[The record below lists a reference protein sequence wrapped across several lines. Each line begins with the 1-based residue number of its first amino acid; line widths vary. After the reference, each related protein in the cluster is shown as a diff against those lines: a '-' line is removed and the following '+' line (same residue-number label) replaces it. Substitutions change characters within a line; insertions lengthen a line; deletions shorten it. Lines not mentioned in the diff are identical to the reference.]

1 MKIANKL
8 SIFRIVA
15 AILIIIL
22 IGFNWSLVNVTWPV
36 YLIGGK
42 VILRL
47 NYLISGGLFLFASL
61 FVFLYSLLSKN
72 KNEVDANK
80 TLDII
85 ADKIL
90 INSTLIVL
98 AYNHDISLFVPVIIV
113 IRDIVVEALRAMSSS
128 KGKEILSS
136 QIGKTKTVVMMCGL
150 ALVLFENLP
159 MEFFGIALDQL
170 LILIAC
176 VLSIYSAI
184 EYYYVNKELQK

>member
-150 ALVLFENLP
+150 A
-159 MEFFGIALDQL
+159 
-170 LILIAC
+170 
-176 VLSIYSAI
+176 
-184 EYYYVNKELQK
+184 